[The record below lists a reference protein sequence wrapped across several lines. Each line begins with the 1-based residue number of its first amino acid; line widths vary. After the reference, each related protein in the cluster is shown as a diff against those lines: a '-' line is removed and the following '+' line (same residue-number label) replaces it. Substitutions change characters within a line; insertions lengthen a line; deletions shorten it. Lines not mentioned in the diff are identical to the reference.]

1 MRTINSGMRKKLSHI
16 ESNDVAGDSFE
27 RMDIMMQTS
36 ESMKKKVKNKHGF
49 TLAETLLAVLIL
61 MLVSTIVATGIPAA
75 KNAYEKV
82 VLASNAEALFSTA
95 ITSLRNEL
103 GTARNIEIDGTTITY
118 YNETR
123 GTFSKIYLNTT
134 NPNTI
139 MFQRSV
145 SDGDMGKGS
154 DPVWLVSKTA
164 STGNLYVTYESITP
178 LTDGIITI
186 KKLSVNRESGGSLTE
201 PRNLSIR
208 VISG

>member
-1 MRTINSGMRKKLSHI
+1 
-16 ESNDVAGDSFE
+16 
-27 RMDIMMQTS
+27 MDIMMQGS
-36 ESMKKKVKNKHGF
+36 GLMKKKVKNKHGF

-103 GTARNIEIDGTTITY
+103 GTAKNIEVDGTTITY

-139 MFQRSV
+139 LLQRSV
-145 SDGDMGKGS
+145 SDGAMGKSS

-164 STGNLYVTYESITP
+164 STGDLYVTYESIAP

-186 KKLSVNRESGGSLTE
+186 KKLSVNRESGGALTE
-201 PRNLSIR
+201 PRDLSIR
-208 VISG
+208 VISR